1 MKKYEYRNRRYFA
14 GALISILCSNL
25 FAVSLQFFKGDV
37 LDYAVAGDV
46 NSTVLYG
53 ALLIAFI
60 LCEVFLY
67 FVHKRLSA
75 KFVVGCTRNLKQD
88 IFASIFSRSYVSF
101 KEHPQG
107 EYLSKYSNEAD
118 TIKNRRFSMLPMFWD
133 ILSKIVFVS
142 IALFLLDWRIAIIT
156 IALLTTPLYIP
167 KLIEKPLQNAQA
179 ESINAVEHA
188 LSRAT
193 DLLSGFEV
201 IKNFSAEHAIIS
213 RFHSVNDHASD
224 KCLQEEQ
231 LSAVAQLITTLI
243 SYLSYFIVL
252 ACSAWL
258 VWSGDFS
265 AGDFFVAIGMI
276 DQLSYPL
283 ISLAGITRQLIAI
296 RPTCQ
301 MMETFLEDTNPLQE
315 VNRTD
320 TFNQCIQFRGVDF
333 AYDASTPILSD
344 FNLTIEKGKRYLLQG
359 PSGCG
364 KTTAVNLLLRY
375 YDATNG
381 SIFIDGQ
388 NINAFDSTYG
398 FMTVVRQ
405 EATLFNDT
413 LRNNLTMYQSMPD
426 TELLSVVNSVGLEK
440 YASVEMLDSMVSE
453 DGSNFSGGEKKRIC
467 LARALL
473 RHTDVLILDE
483 PLANLDAATAEKIED
498 LLLSIKNK
506 TLLVVSHQF
515 TAEKLSAFDSVINFN
530 MSNSYREVQVI
541 TAAYIVQ
548 CKKKARCV
556 STGL

>member
-46 NSTVLYG
+46 NSTILYG
-53 ALLIAFI
+53 TLLIAFI

-67 FVHKRLSA
+67 FVHKRLAA

-88 IFASIFSRSYVSF
+88 IFTSIFSRSYVSF

-107 EYLSKYSNEAD
+107 EYLAKYSNEAD
-118 TIKNRRFSMLPMFWD
+118 TIKDRRFSMLPMFWD

-167 KLIEKPLQNAQA
+167 KLIEKPLQKAQA

-201 IKNFSAEHAIIS
+201 VKNFSAERAIIS
-213 RFHSVNDHASD
+213 RFDLVNDSASD

-301 MMETFLEDTNPLQE
+301 MMETFLEDTNQLQE
-315 VNRTD
+315 VNRAD
-320 TFNQCIQFRGVDF
+320 KFNQCIQFDGVDF
-333 AYDASTPILSD
+333 AYDASTPILSGL
-344 FNLTIEKGKRYLLQG
+344 NLTIEKGKRYLLQG

-375 YDATNG
+375 YDVTNG

-388 NINAFDSTYG
+388 DINAFDSTYG

-413 LRNNLTMYQSMPD
+413 LRNNLTMYQSVPD
-426 TELLSVVNSVGLEK
+426 AELLSALNSVGLEK

-506 TLLVVSHQF
+506 TLIVVSHQF
-515 TAEKLSAFDSVINFN
+515 TPEKLSAFDSAINFN
-530 MSNSYREVQVI
+530 MVNS
-541 TAAYIVQ
+541 
-548 CKKKARCV
+548 
-556 STGL
+556 

>member
-1 MKKYEYRNRRYFA
+1 MKKYEYRNRRYFV

-46 NSTVLYG
+46 NSTIRYG
-53 ALLIAFI
+53 ALLMSFI
-60 LCEVFLY
+60 LCEVFFY
-67 FVHKRLSA
+67 FVHKRMAA
-75 KFVVGCTRNLKQD
+75 KFAIGCAKNLKQD
-88 IFASIFSRSYVSF
+88 IFSSIFSRSYVSYR
-101 KEHPQG
+101 EHPQG

-118 TIKNRRFSMLPMFWD
+118 TIKERRFDMLPMFWD
-133 ILSKIVFVS
+133 ILSKIIFVS

-156 IALLTTPLYIP
+156 IVLLTTPLYIP

-179 ESINAVEHA
+179 ESIKAVEDA
-188 LSRAT
+188 LSKAT

-201 IKNFSAEHAIIS
+201 IKNFSVERTIVS
-213 RFHSVNDHASD
+213 RFRLVNDHASD

-258 VWSGDFS
+258 VWRKDFS

-283 ISLAGITRQLIAI
+283 ISLASITRQLIAI

-301 MMETFLEDTNPLQE
+301 MMDTFLKDTMPMPE
-315 VNRTD
+315 ANRTAV
-320 TFNQCIQFRGVDF
+320 FNQCIRFENVNF
-333 AYDASTPILSD
+333 AYDVNTPILCGL
-344 FNLTIEKGKRYLLQG
+344 NLTIEKGKRYLLQG

-375 YDATNG
+375 FDVTEG
-381 SIFIDGQ
+381 SIYIDGCR
-388 NINAFDSTYG
+388 IDTFDSTYG
-398 FMTVVRQ
+398 LMTVVRQ
-405 EATLFNDT
+405 EATLFHDT
-413 LRNNLTMYQSMPD
+413 LRNNLTMYQD
-426 TELLSVVNSVGLEK
+426 AADADLLSVLRSVGLQK
-440 YASVEMLDSMVSE
+440 FATKDMLDMEVSE
-453 DGSNFSGGEKKRIC
+453 GGDNFSGGEKKRIC

-473 RHTDVLILDE
+473 RHTDILILDE

-498 LLLSIKNK
+498 LMLSIENK
-506 TLLVVSHQF
+506 TLIVVSHQF
-515 TAEKLSAFDSVINFN
+515 SQEKLSAFDAVIDF
-530 MSNSYREVQVI
+530 
-541 TAAYIVQ
+541 
-548 CKKKARCV
+548 
-556 STGL
+556 STHQ